1 MAKFDLS
8 KLKLPKFGGKKGGE
22 QPAPAVAADDGGRK
36 KKIAMGAVGGVTV
49 AIIGW
54 MGWDAFM
61 TEPPP
66 PPPPPPVAAK
76 PKPPAEVPPE
86 KLVEQLLEVSGL
98 SKQLAQIPEQARMG
112 VRQSAVKSADATVTA
127 EIEKIVAESFKA
139 ERYQQRVR
147 EALTKDFERKRIESL
162 NKAFAAPQVK
172 KIVEIESKPMNGEE
186 LAAFAKEISKKP
198 LPAERA
204 KILSDFAD
212 TTRSHEFMAALS
224 IGTARAMMIGVV
236 GGDVVAMKKFDADL
250 EKNKAALMQGLRGM
264 VLMITAFIYRE
275 VPDAELVE
283 YAKLYESE
291 DAKWML
297 DKVINAI
304 IEETRVSAEPAGI
317 KIAEMG
323 KARKGGVATAKVPA
337 AAPAAVMDAPAAA
350 AGPAPMLTARAKL
363 DARECLK
370 FDTNQAIHRCA
381 ERFR

>member
-8 KLKLPKFGGKKGGE
+8 KLKPPKFGGRKKTQE
-22 QPAPAVAADDGGRK
+22 PAPAPVVAADDGGRR
-36 KKIAMGAVGGVTV
+36 KKIAMGAVAAVTV

-61 TEPPP
+61 AEPP

-86 KLVEQLLEVSGL
+86 KLVDQLLEVSGL
-98 SKQLAQIPEQARMG
+98 SRQLAQIPEQAKMG
-112 VRQSAVKSADATVTA
+112 ARQSAVKSADAAVTA

-186 LAAFAKEISKKP
+186 LAAFAKEVSKKP
-198 LPAERA
+198 LSAERV
-204 KILSDFAD
+204 KLLSDFAD
-212 TTRSHEFMAALS
+212 TTRSHEFLVALF
-224 IGTARAMMIGVV
+224 IGTARAMMIGIV
-236 GGDVVAMKKFDADL
+236 GGDAAAMKKFDADL

-264 VLMITAFIYRE
+264 VLTISAFVYRE
-275 VPDAELVE
+275 VPDAELAE

-291 DAKWML
+291 DAKWMVA
-297 DKVINAI
+297 KVMNAI

-323 KARKGGVATAKVPA
+323 KARKGGAATVKAPTA
-337 AAPAAVMDAPAAA
+337 AGA
-350 AGPAPMLTARAKL
+350 AGPAPMLTARARL

-370 FDTNQAIHRCA
+370 FDTNQAVHRCA